1 MTATLPHH
9 LRSVH
14 HDVDQLAP
22 VVHLSDV
29 ADTDASPLFVVA
41 DDAPLAPLLDHVRCG
56 ARVTLFLPLSS
67 GLHLVSGLDQL
78 GIHLGAPVQHP
89 HRTNP
94 LVASTD
100 TRLRGRGELEG
111 LQLTVA
117 AATALEGAGEP
128 LAVDDDGRVV
138 VRLLT
143 IGSGV
148 LVLVGS
154 AEPLTERLFASR
166 DNVAFLTW
174 AASGQVDHEQA
185 ARLAASRATPQDH
198 VEAPQLHAGPME
210 PLPLPA
216 VGPGDPAFVRA
227 AGHARRLLPAHVHD
241 ALVDFVDA
249 PPSAGALLLRGMPV
263 GELPPTPPTPTTPT
277 AKDHTSEMTLLTVA
291 RALGQPIGYL
301 PEHGGDLVQNIV
313 PVASSAD
320 RQTSTSSKV
329 ELMFHTEAAFHPHRP
344 RYLLLLCLRGD
355 PAAATT
361 LASIHEIAPQLPLH
375 VRAVLFEPR
384 FRTAVDESYL
394 GARPTRLGA
403 PMPVLTG
410 DWDRPTMVFDADLMV
425 GMDDEAEAALQE
437 LARVTE
443 RCHTSVVLEP
453 GDLLVVDNGVAV
465 HGRTP
470 FTPRFDGTDRWL
482 QRTFVVCDL
491 AASSG
496 ERDGRVVVTEFMA

>member
-1 MTATLPHH
+1 MTATLHH
-9 LRSVH
+9 AHPPVH
-14 HDVDQLAP
+14 RDVDELAP
-22 VVHLSDV
+22 VVYLSEV
-29 ADTDASPLFVVA
+29 SRGSAAPRFVVA
-41 DDAPLAPLLDHVRCG
+41 DDAPVAALVDHVRRG
-56 ARVTLFLPLSS
+56 ARVTLFLPLHSGSHLAS
-67 GLHLVSGLDQL
+67 GLGELGL
-78 GIHLGAPVQHP
+78 HVGAPVQHP
-89 HRTNP
+89 HRANP

-100 TRLRGRGELEG
+100 TRLVGLGELAG

-117 AATALEGAGEP
+117 AATALEGVGEP

-138 VRLLT
+138 VRQLALGAGT
-143 IGSGV
+143 
-148 LVLVGS
+148 LVVVGS

-174 AASGQVDHEQA
+174 AATGTIDHDRA
-185 ARLAASRATPQDH
+185 ARLASGHAAPRPHTDAPVLH
-198 VEAPQLHAGPME
+198 VGPMA
-210 PLPLPA
+210 PLPA
-216 VGPGDPAFVRA
+216 PDTDPSDPVFVRA

-249 PPSAGALLLRGMPV
+249 PPSAGALLLRGLPV
-263 GELPPTPPTPTTPT
+263 GELPATPPAPTAPTT
-277 AKDHTSEMTLLTVA
+277 KDHTSEMTLLTVA

-361 LASIHEIAPQLPLH
+361 LASIHEIAPQLPLN

-410 DWDRPTMVFDADLMV
+410 DWDHPTMVFDADLMV
-425 GMDDEAEAALQE
+425 GMDDEAEAALQQ
-437 LARVTE
+437 LAEATE
-443 RCHTSVVLEP
+443 RCHTSVVLDA
-453 GDLLVVDNGVAV
+453 GDLLVVDNSIAV

>member
-1 MTATLPHH
+1 MTAIAHDAQL
-9 LRSVH
+9 SVH
-14 HDVDQLAP
+14 GDVGELAP
-22 VVHLSDV
+22 VVYLSEVQRDWR
-29 ADTDASPLFVVA
+29 TPLFVVA
-41 DDAPLAPLLDHVRCG
+41 DDAPLPPLVDHVRHG
-56 ARVTLFLPLSS
+56 ARVTLFLPLHS

-78 GIHLGAPVQHP
+78 GIHLGSPVQHP
-89 HRTNP
+89 HRANP
-94 LVASTD
+94 LVATTD
-100 TRLRGRGELEG
+100 TRLAGLGELDG

-117 AATALEGAGEP
+117 AATALEGAGDP
-128 LAVDDDGRVV
+128 LAIDDDGRVV
-138 VRLLT
+138 VRQLA
-143 IGSGV
+143 IGAGT
-148 LVLVGS
+148 LVVVGS

-166 DNVAFLTW
+166 DNVAFLIW
-174 AASGQVDHEQA
+174 AATGAIDHERA
-185 ARLAASRATPQDH
+185 ARLASSHAAPRAHAD
-198 VEAPQLHAGPME
+198 APVLEVGPMA
-210 PLPLPA
+210 PLPVPDA
-216 VGPGDPAFVRA
+216 DPSHPAFVRA

-249 PPSAGALLLRGMPV
+249 PPSAGAVLLRGLPV
-263 GELPPTPPTPTTPT
+263 GDLPPTPPAPTAPTT
-277 AKDHTSEMTLLTVA
+277 KDHTSEMTLLTVA

-361 LASIHEIAPQLPLH
+361 LASIQEIAPQLPLH

-410 DWDRPTMVFDADLMV
+410 EWDRPTMVFDADLMV
-425 GMDDEAEAALQE
+425 GMDDEAEDALQQ
-437 LARVTE
+437 LAEVTE
-443 RCHTSVVLEP
+443 RCHTSVVLEA
-453 GDLLVVDNGVAV
+453 GDLLVVDNAIAV

-496 ERDGRVVVTEFMA
+496 ERHGRVVVTEFMA